1 MHRLAG
7 VAIAALLMTGAA
19 LPVLSAETP
28 QAARLGAAVKPVVQ
42 GATDGVFAAFREHA
56 LVGLSDRHNLAQEG
70 ALYVSVIRDPRFA
83 REVGNLVVEF
93 GGASRQGVIDR
104 YVNGESIPYAELRQV
119 WTEVVGWSPG
129 EIGQMYLNLFA
140 TVRAVNAELPSRER
154 IRVWLGEPKVDWAQ
168 IKTLDDLEPYIW
180 QRDEHAAALID
191 REILARHK
199 KALIIYG
206 PAHFFSAP
214 PRPASLGYLI
224 KRDHP
229 GSFFL
234 VATYAGYADPSCVAR
249 FEAKMKT
256 WTAPVVASPIAGTWL
271 DAALRDCVDRVRF
284 PPPVPGAPA
293 LSSEQLARRET
304 VMAKA
309 RLEASGALADAFLYL
324 GPSASLTRTPYEQA
338 LYLDE
343 SYLREAT
350 RRRSIVSGSD
360 GAAPVDALRANT
372 ASQVPYVPGPARTR

>member
-1 MHRLAG
+1 M
-7 VAIAALLMTGAA
+7 
-19 LPVLSAETP
+19 
-28 QAARLGAAVKPVVQ
+28 VQ

-70 ALYVSVIRDPRFA
+70 ALYVSIIRDPRFA

-93 GGASRQGVIDR
+93 GGASQQGVIDR
-104 YVNGESIPYAELRQV
+104 YVSGESIPYAELRQV

-168 IKTLDDLEPYIW
+168 IKTRDDLEPYIW

-191 REILARHK
+191 REILAQHK

-206 PAHFFSAP
+206 PGHFFSAP
-214 PRPASLGYLI
+214 PRPASLGHLI

-229 GSFFL
+229 GSLFIL
-234 VATYAGYADPSCVAR
+234 ATYAGYADPSCVAR
-249 FEAKMKT
+249 LEAKMKT

-271 DAALRDCVDRVRF
+271 DAALRDCADRVQF
-284 PPPVPGAPA
+284 PPPVLGAPA
-293 LSSEQLARRET
+293 LSPERLARREAI
-304 VMAKA
+304 MAKA

-350 RRRSIVSGSD
+350 RRRSIVSGVD
-360 GAAPVDALRANT
+360 VAAPIDALRANT
-372 ASQVPYVPGPARTR
+372 ASQVPYVQPGSARTR